1 MALSRQKPK
10 NTRIQAENRQ
20 RILDAALD
28 AFAGF
33 GFHGATLDKIA
44 QQASMS
50 KPNLL
55 YYFPTKRDLY
65 SAVLE
70 HTLEEWLEPL
80 AKLDEAG
87 DPLSEIEAYLDRKLQ
102 LAQNSPLAS
111 RLFAIEII
119 QGAPHIAAI
128 LEGDLKD
135 LVDQKCALIQRW
147 MDEGRLNRIDPHH
160 LIFTIWATTQHFAD
174 FDTQVRAVTGK
185 GIDDVD
191 MFERTR
197 ASLSTL
203 MLEGLRPR
211 ETKR

>member
-1 MALSRQKPK
+1 MTTCRQKPK

-28 AFAGF
+28 IFASF
-33 GFHGATLDKIA
+33 GFRGATLDMIA

-55 YYFPTKRDLY
+55 YYFSTKRDLY

-87 DPLSEIEAYLDRKLQ
+87 DPLKEIEAYLDRKLQ
-102 LAQNSPLAS
+102 LARNSPLAS

-119 QGAPHIAAI
+119 QGAPHIASI
-128 LEGDLKD
+128 LEGHLKE
-135 LVDQKCALIQRW
+135 LVDQKCALLQRW
-147 MDEGRLNRIDPHH
+147 MDEEKLVQIDPHY

-174 FDTQVRAVTGK
+174 FDTQVRALTGK
-185 GIDDVD
+185 GIADATV
-191 MFERTR
+191 FERAR

-211 ETKR
+211 AAMR